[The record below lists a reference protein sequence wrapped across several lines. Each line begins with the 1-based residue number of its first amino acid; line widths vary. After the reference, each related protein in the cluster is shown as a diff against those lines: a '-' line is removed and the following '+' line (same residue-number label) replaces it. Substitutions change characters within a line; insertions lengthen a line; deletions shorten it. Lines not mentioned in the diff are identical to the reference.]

1 MHWREV
7 GALFLVWLTACAG
20 TPRGAY
26 SDMGVDA
33 EEAQLAAARY
43 ELHVLASDTGPQEPV
58 EVPQADF
65 QRALR
70 MLAPELVPS
79 SQPMEAARLLME
91 GGLRASLL
99 AEVERGQVVRLTPLE
114 EGSPLEASTAAE
126 YRQRYLSM
134 CLQQYGGGDC
144 LGLLADGPTLTKE
157 DVRTLA
163 LALALKQVLR
173 ETREAL
179 RGMVSPQAVVGMVV
193 CTAFVYMMLWMLPEP
208 ATKLLAAGLTLAML
222 AWLPAHTLWS
232 LLDGW
237 ARLVHEADRATSYEQ
252 LEEASER
259 FSQVMG
265 ENTARVLVMLITTAL
280 AGGGGKFV
288 AKLPKLPGF
297 ARAAARAEAQG
308 VSLAAAGEVEA
319 VAAAEEQT
327 FTLMVRR
334 PGGRA
339 AAAAEEAAEA
349 RAGVTT
355 IIRHRGGNQQVFI
368 NGQRWHLRA
377 GQSLKEIP
385 ARDPVGD
392 QLQAAAVKVA
402 RNWNRSMLSDP
413 ETRAIDLAR
422 AQGQHLKAHLME
434 RMFRG
439 KSVER
444 VLREQFKELRWNS
457 KGVDALDPMTGYK
470 YEILSGTKSNL
481 ELHGRRMAEEFFR
494 LIAF

>member
-26 SDMGVDA
+26 VGMDQDA

-43 ELHVLASDTGPQEPV
+43 ELHVLTPDTGPQEPV
-58 EVPQADF
+58 GVSQQEF
-65 QRALR
+65 QRAMQ
-70 MLAPELVPS
+70 MLAPGLVPS
-79 SQPMEAARLLME
+79 SQPMELARWLML
-91 GGLRASLL
+91 GRLHADLL
-99 AEVERGQVVRLTPLE
+99 AEVDRGQVVRFMPLE

-126 YRQRYLSM
+126 YRRRYLGM

-157 DVRTLA
+157 DLRTLA

-173 ETREAL
+173 ETGEAL

-193 CTAFVYMMLWMLPEP
+193 CTAFVYMTLWLLPEP
-208 ATKLLAAGLTLAML
+208 ASKLLAASLTVAML
-222 AWLPAHTLWS
+222 AWLPVHTLWS
-232 LLDGW
+232 LMDGW

-252 LEEASER
+252 IEQASER
-259 FSQVMG
+259 FIQVMG

-280 AGGGGKFV
+280 AGEGAKFV

-297 ARAAARAEAQG
+297 QRAAAQAEAQG
-308 VSLAAAGEVEA
+308 VNLATAGEVEA
-319 VAAAEEQT
+319 VAATEEQT

-334 PGGRA
+334 PGGKAVA
-339 AAAAEEAAEA
+339 AGEEAAEA
-349 RAGVTT
+349 RTVVTT
-355 IIRHRGGNQQVFI
+355 IIRHQGGNQQVFI

-385 ARDPVGD
+385 AKDPVGD
-392 QLQAAAVKVA
+392 ALQVAAERIAKGWSPSELTRPQSKAIQDA
-402 RNWNRSMLSDP
+402 RTAGSYW
-413 ETRAIDLAR
+413 
-422 AQGQHLKAHLME
+422 KAHLME

-439 KSVER
+439 QWVEKW
-444 VLREQFKELRWNS
+444 LRREFTQLRWS
-457 KGVDALDPMTGYK
+457 DRGVDAIDPATGIR
-470 YEILSGTKSNL
+470 YEVLSGTSSNM
-481 ELHGRRMAEEFFR
+481 ELHGRRMAEVFFR
-494 LIAF
+494 LITF